1 MTVRVINDEAH
12 FQAEL
17 TQAGVR
23 LVVVDF
29 TAAWCGPCQRIAPV
43 FNTFPTKYPKAIFL
57 KVDVD
62 KCQDTAAGQGVSAMP
77 TFIFY
82 RNRSKIDRIQG
93 ADVMGLEA
101 KIQEHIGTEGAEEA
115 GEDYGQG
122 LVSTHTVTDPTDTND
137 RVAQMELNTFI
148 SKQECECLNESDDHN
163 LKHALASAGGYL
175 QSDCD
180 EQLIMSITFN
190 QAVKIHSLKFKAPPQ
205 LGPKEVK
212 LFINQPRT
220 IDFDMAESM
229 SSVQELTLAEKELEN
244 GQPVNL
250 RYVKFQNVQNIQ
262 LFVKNN
268 QSGGD
273 VTQIDYIGFIGSPI
287 ITTKMNDFKRVSGK
301 KGESH

>member
-1 MTVRVINDEAH
+1 MAVRVINDESH

-17 TQAGVR
+17 SQAGIR

-29 TAAWCGPCQRIAPV
+29 TATWCGPCQRIAPV
-43 FNTFPTKYPKAIFL
+43 FDTFPNKYPKAIFL

-82 RNRSKIDRIQG
+82 RNRTKIDRIQG
-93 ADVMGLEA
+93 ADIMALEA
-101 KIQEHIGTEGAEEA
+101 KIEEHIGTGVAEEA

-122 LVSTHTVTDPTDTND
+122 L
-137 RVAQMELNTFI
+137 MELNTFI

-163 LKHALASAGGYL
+163 LKHALTPAGGFL

-190 QAVKIHSLKFKAPPQ
+190 QAVKIHSLKFKAPPK

-220 IDFDMAESM
+220 IDFDLAESM
-229 SSVQELTLAEKELEN
+229 SSVQDLTLAEKELEKGN
-244 GQPVNL
+244 PVNL

-262 LFVKNN
+262 IYVKNN

-287 ITTKMNDFKRVSGK
+287 ITTKMTDFKRVSGK